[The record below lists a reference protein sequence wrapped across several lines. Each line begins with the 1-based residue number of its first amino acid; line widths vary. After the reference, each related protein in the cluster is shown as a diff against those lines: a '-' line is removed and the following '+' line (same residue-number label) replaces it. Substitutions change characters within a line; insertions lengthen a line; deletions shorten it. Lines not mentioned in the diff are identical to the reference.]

1 MKCGAVFLFLG
12 VLLPAL
18 SGCARDQALEQIN
31 REQAQTIHS
40 LEQELKRVNA
50 ELEE

>member
-1 MKCGAVFLFLG
+1 MKFCPGFLFLG
-12 VLLPAL
+12 VLLAAFG
-18 SGCARDQALEQIN
+18 GCARDQALERIN

-40 LEQELKRVNA
+40 LKQELNRVNA